1 MSTSMQSYVLLGSF
15 QKQQEYLKRFKAD
28 NNISGYLIVSY
39 DPFKISDARLL
50 QKAISAKLRE
60 NEKRLITIENPTLE
74 AQHAIL
80 KTVEELPESSIIFFL
95 AKSKEELLPT
105 IQSRCFLLNLEYEQ
119 ITSDPQLEQKI
130 LEITNDKSSQ
140 RIFELIDS
148 LDLTIE
154 ASDIEKLIISLR
166 GALLN
171 SINKQTEN
179 AKLLHKV
186 VQNLSK
192 NYNLVKSNNINRRA
206 AVENAFLE

>member
-1 MSTSMQSYVLLGSF
+1 MQSYVLLGSF